1 MALVR
6 VTWHDHEFTEVPH
19 GEGILGCKCGQFKRW
34 VEDDIGD
41 GWLGDVSDEELAAY
55 DLKLSFI
62 LARQQGL
69 LGPDG
74 KPIS

>member
-6 VTWHDHEFTEVPH
+6 VTWHDHLFEEVPH
-19 GEGILGCKCGQFKRW
+19 DKRLLSCKCGQFKKW
-34 VEDDIGD
+34 GEDGA
-41 GWLGDVSDEELAAY
+41 GGELVDVSNEELAAY